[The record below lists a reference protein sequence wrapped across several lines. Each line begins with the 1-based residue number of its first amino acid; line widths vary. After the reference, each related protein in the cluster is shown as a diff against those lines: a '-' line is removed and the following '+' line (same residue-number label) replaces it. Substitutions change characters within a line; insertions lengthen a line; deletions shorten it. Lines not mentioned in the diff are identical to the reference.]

1 MIKSKF
7 VSAII
12 LAVFGT
18 IAVNAQ
24 SIVDPGV
31 SVHNYKHPN
40 KAAKAKTVQDDK
52 TIRVANM
59 NTVEGYYKR
68 QNRGKSVTSTPKY
81 APRPASLVVVKTYQ
95 KEGVDINP
103 LVSPR
108 NYKTP
113 QSATVTKPNT
123 EVADYYSP
131 KDSTTLPTI
140 D

>member
-7 VSAII
+7 ASAII

-18 IAVNAQ
+18 VAVSAQ
-24 SIVDPGV
+24 SVIDPGV

-40 KAAKAKTVQDDK
+40 KAAKAKTVQEDK
-52 TIRVANM
+52 AIRVANM
-59 NTVEGYYKR
+59 NTVESYYKR
-68 QNRGKSVTSTPKY
+68 QNRGRNVSTTPKY
-81 APRPASLVVVKTYQ
+81 APRPASLVVVKSYQ

-123 EVADYYSP
+123 ELADNYSQ
-131 KDSTTLPTI
+131 KDSTTLPLI

>member
-18 IAVNAQ
+18 VAVSAQ
-24 SIVDPGV
+24 SVIDPGV

-40 KAAKAKTVQDDK
+40 KAAKAKTVQEDK
-52 TIRVANM
+52 AIRVANM
-59 NTVEGYYKR
+59 NTVESYYKR
-68 QNRGKSVTSTPKY
+68 QNRGRNVSTTPKY
-81 APRPASLVVVKTYQ
+81 APRPASLVVVKSYQ

-113 QSATVTKPNT
+113 QPATVTKPNT
-123 EVADYYSP
+123 ELADNYNQ
-131 KDSTTLPTI
+131 KDSTTLPLI